1 MKAVPSYRG
10 DETREH
16 DKVQLRLSHSL
27 RARQVRSNKFADQV
41 FDFASDKSLIITG
54 KFIGETVSQA

>member
-10 DETREH
+10 DETQEH

-27 RARQVRSNKFADQV
+27 RARQVRSNQFADQV
-41 FDFASDKSLIITG
+41 FAFASDKSLIIAG